1 MYKRRPGA
9 CETCKIRKRKCTSS
23 YSESSMNTLDV
34 VLQFLGDGGRPS
46 CEKCLVS
53 ITCVAFANEV
63 DLSDCLKSSASY
75 CVYLTPKKRG
85 RSSQSSIKQ
94 PSSSTFTTDNN
105 RLLGQSSSIRARQS
119 FDDLNAHASHSIVTS
134 TTADHVIYAASSS
147 TPSSLSGIDQLL
159 ESTTVSHSLAP
170 QDDIWVSL
178 GNRSLSSAENIG
190 LLSNIDTTT
199 SPGTET
205 LENGWPSGSYVQ
217 DQAANP
223 SASFCELS
231 PVNWV
236 DFDMSSQQ
244 LDAFEANHTVALPAS
259 SHCGSW
265 PYPQKEHSLNR
276 L

>member
-1 MYKRRPGA
+1 M
-9 CETCKIRKRKCTSS
+9 
-23 YSESSMNTLDV
+23 
-34 VLQFLGDGGRPS
+34 
-46 CEKCLVS
+46 
-53 ITCVAFANEV
+53 
-63 DLSDCLKSSASY
+63 
-75 CVYLTPKKRG
+75 TPKKRG

-94 PSSSTFTTDNN
+94 PSSSALTTEIN

-159 ESTTVSHSLAP
+159 ENTTVSHSFAP

-178 GNRSLSSAENIG
+178 GDRSFSSAENIG
-190 LLSNIDTTT
+190 ISSNNDMTT
-199 SPGTET
+199 SPRTET
-205 LENGWPSGSYVQ
+205 LDNVWTSGPYVQ

-223 SASFCELS
+223 SAAFCELS

-244 LDAFEANHTVALPAS
+244 LDAFEASHTVALQAS
-259 SHCGSW
+259 SHCGSPPHSSERTFAESFLSPA
-265 PYPQKEHSLNR
+265 PYSQSHSRYVKAVLKQTEKPQWNVHRTYRTSA
-276 L
+276 